1 MKQYTIV
8 TIMNAIKAASP
19 ILVITIH
26 GDTFVVT
33 PVTIR
38 EFYLFG
44 KMRNGD
50 MVQIHVSMIE
60 EVKNHGP
67 ATNP

>member
-1 MKQYTIV
+1 MRQYTIV
-8 TIMNAIKAASP
+8 TIMKAIESASP
-19 ILVITIH
+19 IIVVTIH
-26 GDTFVVT
+26 RDSFIIT

-44 KMRNGD
+44 TTKDGS

-60 EVKNHGP
+60 EVKNLGCI
-67 ATNP
+67 TNP